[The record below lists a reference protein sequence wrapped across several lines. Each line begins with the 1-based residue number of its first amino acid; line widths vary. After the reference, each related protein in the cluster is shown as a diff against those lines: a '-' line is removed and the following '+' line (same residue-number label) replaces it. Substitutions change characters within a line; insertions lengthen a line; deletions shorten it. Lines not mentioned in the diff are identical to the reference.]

1 MLATAFIFNG
11 NCLFSSLHYY
21 MSDKNSKITDALG
34 LLTTIF
40 LFFTVSLGF
49 FSPYYLAFFHRITWL
64 FFTAS
69 LGFFSPYRL
78 AFFHR
83 IAWLFFTA
91 SFGFF

>member
-1 MLATAFIFNG
+1 
-11 NCLFSSLHYY
+11 

-40 LFFTVSLGF
+40 LN
-49 FSPYYLAFFHRITWL
+49 WL

-69 LGFFSPYRL
+69 LGFFSPHRL

-83 IAWLFFTA
+83 IIWLFLTTIFLNWL
-91 SFGFF
+91 FCPNLKPIFLRILN